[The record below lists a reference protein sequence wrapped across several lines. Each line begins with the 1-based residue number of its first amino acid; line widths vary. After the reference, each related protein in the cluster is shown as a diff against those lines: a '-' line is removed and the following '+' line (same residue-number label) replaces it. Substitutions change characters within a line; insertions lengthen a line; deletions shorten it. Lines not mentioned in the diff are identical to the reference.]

1 MNVAQAVSCVLR
13 TLVSQTANK
22 QFALGQ
28 NNSGSEQM
36 IPHRVLS
43 NELAGSGL
51 RDRVTAC
58 RKRLR
63 ENRVMLKTHA
73 AAAAVEELFPEARL
87 NCSSGRDI
95 ERLEAG
101 ALLQI
106 EEQEVGI
113 T

>member
-1 MNVAQAVSCVLR
+1 
-13 TLVSQTANK
+13 
-22 QFALGQ
+22 
-28 NNSGSEQM
+28 M
-36 IPHRVLS
+36 IPHRLLS
-43 NELAGSGL
+43 NEIAGSGL

-73 AAAAVEELFPEARL
+73 STAVEELFPEARV
-87 NCSSGRDI
+87 NCSPAKDF
-95 ERLEAG
+95 ERSE

>member
-1 MNVAQAVSCVLR
+1 
-13 TLVSQTANK
+13 
-22 QFALGQ
+22 
-28 NNSGSEQM
+28 M
-36 IPHRVLS
+36 IPHRTLS

-63 ENRVMLKTHA
+63 ENRVMLKTQ

-87 NCSSGRDI
+87 NCSPGKDV